1 MHRFKQVLVAGMI
14 SIMPPVVSQVHAAQ
28 PTRSEDKVNSI
39 SVTITKDA
47 TKAGAYLCV
56 IEFSDLSTGKIISK
70 AQSPALRGKPVVLS
84 TSDEQNSTNFEILV
98 SEDGTKASIKITN
111 MKNGKITS
119 VYTMSTS
126 I

>member
-1 MHRFKQVLVAGMI
+1 MHHFKQVLVAGMI

-28 PTRSEDKVNSI
+28 PTKSEDKINSS

-56 IEFSDLSTGKIISK
+56 IEISDLSTGKSAK
-70 AQSPALRGKPVVLS
+70 NQLPALRGKPVGLD
-84 TSDEQNSTNFEILV
+84 TTDGPNSANFDILV
-98 SEDGTKASIKITN
+98 SEDGSKASIKITN

-119 VYTMSTS
+119 VYTMSIS